1 MEESM
6 TKHLTVA
13 IAAGALLAACAQN
26 PATTTTTTPAAQPQA
41 SVAGDSGMSG
51 GMRGGRRDGM
61 RGEGRERMEA
71 MLFNGITLTAA
82 QQVQVDSIRARHRA
96 DMQGLD
102 PRNNPDDRQKMMQ
115 SMQTQMSEIRAVL
128 TADQQAVFDQNVQ
141 QMRARRG
148 QRDGGGAPPRE

>member
-1 MEESM
+1 M

-13 IAAGALLAACAQN
+13 IAAGALIAACAQR
-26 PATTTTTTPAAQPQA
+26 PATTTNATPTAQPQA
-41 SVAGDSGMSG
+41 SVTSDSGMG

-61 RGEGRERMEA
+61 RGERMEA
-71 MLFNGITLTAA
+71 MLFNGITLTTT
-82 QQVQVDSIRARHRA
+82 QQAQVDSIRARHRA

-115 SMQTQMSEIRAVL
+115 SMQAQMSELRAVL
-128 TADQQAVFDQNVQ
+128 TPDQQAVFDQNVQ

-148 QRDGGGAPPRE
+148 QRDCGGAPPRD

>member
-1 MEESM
+1 MKRSVM
-6 TKHLTVA
+6 LA
-13 IAAGALLAACAQN
+13 IAVSAAFTACAQR
-26 PATTTTTTPAAQPQA
+26 PQTTTTPATQPQTSTA
-41 SVAGDSGMSG
+41 DAG
-51 GMRGGRRDGM
+51 GMGDGGGRGGRRGGM
-61 RGEGRERMEA
+61 GGEGRQRMDA
-71 MLFNGITLTAA
+71 MLFNGITLTAD
-82 QQVQVDSIRARHRA
+82 QQAQVDSIRARHRA
-96 DMQGLD
+96 DAQGLD